1 METGVS
7 LMKKLTAAV
16 LAAALTLGCA
26 STAFANEA
34 IDDAL
39 ELNQARILNHS
50 VRPPREAIP
59 CGGGRQND
67 GGVET
72 HSTRQGALPALTSL
86 CGAVGR
92 K

>member
-34 IDDAL
+34 IDDAK
-39 ELNQARILNHS
+39 S
-50 VRPPREAIP
+50 EAK
-59 CGGGRQND
+59 R
-67 GGVET
+67 
-72 HSTRQGALPALTSL
+72 S
-86 CGAVGR
+86 
-92 K
+92 